1 MTRPKYPDG
10 LEAKGRRLWA
20 EVKAARPSLGPGEAL
35 MLEEACRMFD
45 RLDRLAK
52 TLGGE
57 TFVEFI
63 EDEDA
68 LGDVRT
74 FTLHVN
80 SAMAEARLTATALRG
95 YMQALGLA
103 GGMPKAGEEPGSGVK
118 GGKRAAKVVGADE
131 AATKPGAEDAADPLT
146 EIERRR
152 QQREQMG

>member
-1 MTRPKYPDG
+1 MTRPKYPEG

-52 TLGGE
+52 TLSGE

-63 EDEDA
+63 EDED
-68 LGDVRT
+68 DSSEDSRT
-74 FTLHVN
+74 YVLHVS

-95 YMQALGLA
+95 YMLSLGLTSGLSTA
-103 GGMPKAGEEPGSGVK
+103 EDDKAKGPK
-118 GGKRAAKVVGADE
+118 GGRRAPKVVGADE
-131 AATKPGAEDAADPLT
+131 ANTKPEQAKPDPLD